1 MGDWADD
8 ILDGIVDEVTGEYLG
23 HGVGYPRTRTRNN
36 VVNKT
41 KIHRFVENHLPNIK
55 KLYSVVEFNTNS
67 FRIKGDTFTVDYYP
81 KSEKLF
87 NHADKVWHAGVKSAL
102 KFINKQFPVENEKVV
117 EAKVLPIQNER
128 KRTYLEWIIKRGNEV
143 KEELKTTFDKD
154 KKKDLKDR
162 LENLKNL
169 YIKENQP
176 E

>member
-1 MGDWADD
+1 MGDWAED

-23 HGVGYPRTRTRNN
+23 SAVGYPRTRTRNN

-41 KIHRFVENHLPNIK
+41 KVHRFKENHLPNIK

-67 FRIKGDTFTVDYYP
+67 FRIKGDGFTVDYYP

-87 NHADKVWHAGVKSAL
+87 NHADKVWHTGVKSAL
-102 KFINKQFPVENEKVV
+102 KFINKNFGVKVEKAAETK
-117 EAKVLPIQNER
+117 AKPIQNEA
-128 KRTYLEWIIKRGNEV
+128 KRPYLEWLIKRG
-143 KEELKTTFDKD
+143 KEIKKELESITD
-154 KKKDLKDR
+154 KKQRKTLEER